1 MCLCR
6 QLRRIPCQYDLR
18 GYRSSPLF
26 FYGRWN
32 SLNPKQSLFG
42 VQEPPSL
49 YCWSRI
55 RAWSGIRNYNLT
67 IFTCNYIN
75 FTNIFFI
82 NSPLIVIIVTIIN
95 FGVSFFFYLAQTRP
109 VLHSSLP
116 VSAPVFFLMLIS
128 HFLSFVHK
136 HCWALYW
143 SHIAFK
149 STNVDWQLRHTFHIF
164 ESILSLFFEL
174 LGQRLLLL
182 SLLDMQRLLSIV
194 FIATFTTHFIM

>member
-109 VLHSSLP
+109 VLHSSLLVP
-116 VSAPVFFLMLIS
+116 VPVFFLMLIS
-128 HFLSFVHK
+128 QFLPFVHK
-136 HCWALYW
+136 HCWALYG
-143 SHIAFK
+143 SHVTFK
-149 STNVDWQLRHTFHIF
+149 SSNVDWQLRHTLHIL
-164 ESILSLFFEL
+164 ESIFSLFPEL
-174 LGQRLLLL
+174 LSQWLLLL
-182 SLLDMQRLLSIV
+182 SLLNM
-194 FIATFTTHFIM
+194 